1 MIRILKFSLVLIS
14 IAITLF
20 AFKRHN
26 TGTLALTINQIKPLE
41 GAIRILMFNGKEGW
55 PNDPTKAVYIKS
67 ITVDQSEI
75 NLEIKDLKYGDYA
88 IAVLHDI
95 NLNEKA
101 DKSIIGIPTEPFGF
115 SNYPKITFG
124 VPDFEE
130 VSFTF
135 NKPTKRL
142 LIEMKEI

>member
-20 AFKRHN
+20 AFKGHN
-26 TGTLALTINQIKPLE
+26 TGTLALTIKPLE
-41 GAIRILMFNGKEGW
+41 GAIRILMCNGKEGW

-67 ITVDQSEI
+67 ITVDQSELS
-75 NLEIKDLKYGDYA
+75 LEIKDLKYGDYA

>member
-1 MIRILKFSLVLIS
+1 MIKMLKFSLFSIG

-20 AFKRHN
+20 AFDGN
-26 TGTLALTINQIKPLE
+26 NSGTLALTINQIKPIE
-41 GAIRILMFNGKEGW
+41 GAIRILMFEGNEGW

-67 ITVDQSEI
+67 VKVDQSEI
-75 NLEIKDLKYGDYA
+75 NLEIKNLKYGDYA

-95 NLNEKA
+95 NLNKKA

-124 VPDFEE
+124 VPNFED
-130 VSFTF
+130 VAFTF
-135 NKPTKRL
+135 NKVNKRIV
-142 LIEMKEI
+142 IEMKEI